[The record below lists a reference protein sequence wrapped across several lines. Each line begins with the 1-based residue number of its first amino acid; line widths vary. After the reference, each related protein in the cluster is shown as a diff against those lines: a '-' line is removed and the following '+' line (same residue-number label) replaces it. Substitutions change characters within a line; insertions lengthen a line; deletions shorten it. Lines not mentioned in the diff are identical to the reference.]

1 MYKRL
6 FSLLILFSFLWV
18 ASVSAEATTR
28 LLKADTPLLVSM
40 EDSDSLTVLPKGTTV
55 TVLNRSDTHAHVSAD
70 EQTGYV
76 SNEVLVEPVMKTVIA
91 ETDLLD
97 EAGNAVEFL
106 SYGTNVSVYDLGDE
120 STLLRVV
127 GETPRFIKRT
137 VLADTAP
144 ALAAETR
151 YVKAKTNVYATPR
164 IGSVVSNVQFGQT
177 ITVFGQ
183 TKNGYY
189 RIRSGDT
196 YQYVAMSATL
206 SRPIKT
212 AERFI
217 TKDTSLY
224 ADASE
229 NTIVGTV
236 KRGQRISMYGEV
248 GNRSRVFTGG
258 QYRFVQTNHTST
270 TKPAP
275 LKTGQRYITKSAPLY
290 SESFKQVGTLKR
302 GSLVNIYGTHGK
314 YTRVFTGGQYRFVA
328 TSLTSTKKPPLY
340 DATGKRYVKFDE
352 VEVYQTASTSSKQVA
367 EFNRGRLI
375 ETYGTSGYYTRVK
388 IGTSYRFV
396 ATAYL
401 SLNKPLPKPK
411 VGTVF
416 YTQLS
421 GTPYFTSDI
430 AYTRPAGQLARGAK
444 LVGLR
449 SIDAD
454 FWQVRLASGKK
465 VYVLNPYIAKTKPK
479 AVAAKA
485 VNVKAHYHTAK
496 RTPFYANPF
505 DTKPIGYLD
514 SNRRV
519 YPRSLHGDS
528 YLIQYSWSP
537 VYVKKQDIRVKS
549 DPLLAS
555 RGNKQ
560 AERMIAAAAK
570 HLGTP
575 YTWGSQSPLN
585 GGFDCSGLIHYA
597 TNQAGKVGGR
607 TNVSGYWQSNHFKNR
622 RTSISSGK
630 RGDIIFFHGTYR
642 NGPSHIGIMLDNET
656 FIHAGGEMLQIN
668 SIYDPQWRPHF
679 LGYKSL

>member
-6 FSLLILFSFLWV
+6 FSLLLLFSFFLV
-18 ASVSAEATTR
+18 ASVSAEATA
-28 LLKADTPLLVSM
+28 LLIKVDTPLLVSM
-40 EDSDSLTVLPKGTTV
+40 EDSDSLTVLPKGTAV
-55 TVLNRSDTHAHVSAD
+55 TVLDRSDTHALVSVG

-76 SNEVLVEPVMKTVIA
+76 PNEVLAEPVTKTVIA

-97 EAGNAVEFL
+97 EAGNAVESL
-106 SYGTNVSVYDLGDE
+106 SYGATVSIYDLEDE
-120 STLLRVV
+120 ATLLRIV
-127 GETPRFIKRT
+127 GATARFVQRAA
-137 VLADTAP
+137 LADTAP
-144 ALAAETR
+144 PLLGETR
-151 YVKAKTNVYATPR
+151 YVKSKTDLYASPR
-164 IGSVVSNVQFGQT
+164 TGPVVGQLPLGQT

-183 TKNGYY
+183 TNGYF
-189 RIRSGDT
+189 RIQSGDR
-196 YQYVAMSATL
+196 YRYVPARALS
-206 SRPIKT
+206 SRPVKT
-212 AERFI
+212 TERYI
-217 TKDTSLY
+217 SKDTSLY
-224 ADASE
+224 ADATQS
-229 NTIVGTV
+229 TRVGTV
-236 KRGQRISMYGEV
+236 KRGQRISIYGQV
-248 GNRSRVFTGG
+248 GSRSRVFTGG
-258 QYRFVQTNHTST
+258 QYRFVQTSHTST

-275 LKTGQRYITKSAPLY
+275 LKTGQRYITKNATLY
-290 SESFKQVGTLKR
+290 SESFKQIGTLKR
-302 GSLVNIYGTHGK
+302 GALVNIYGTYGK

-340 DATGKRYVKFDE
+340 DTTGKRYVKFDE
-352 VEVYQTASTSSKQVA
+352 VEVYQAASTSSKQVT

-375 ETYGTSGYYTRVK
+375 ETYGTSGHYTRVK

-421 GTPYFTSDI
+421 GTPYFSNDI

-449 SIDAD
+449 SIDDD

-479 AVAAKA
+479 AVAAKS
-485 VNVKAHYHTAK
+485 VNVKAHYHTFK
-496 RTPFYANPF
+496 RTPFYANPY

-528 YLIQYSWSP
+528 YLIQDSWRP
-537 VYVKKQDIRVKS
+537 VYVKKQDIRMKS

-555 RGNKQ
+555 RGNTQ

-622 RTSISSGK
+622 RTNISSGK

-642 NGPSHIGIMLDNET
+642 NGPSHIGIMLDKET

-668 SIYDPQWRPHF
+668 SIHDPQWRPHF

>member
-6 FSLLILFSFLWV
+6 FGLLVLFSFLLV

-28 LLKADTPLLVSM
+28 LIKVDTPLLVSM
-40 EDSDSLTVLPKGTTV
+40 EDSDSLVTLLKGTAV
-55 TVLNRSDTHAHVSAD
+55 TVLERSDTHAHVSVG

-76 SNEVLVEPVMKTVIA
+76 PNEVLIEPVTKTVIA

-97 EAGNAVEFL
+97 EAGNAVESL
-106 SYGTNVSVYDLGDE
+106 SYGATVSVYDLGDE
-120 STLLRVV
+120 TTLLRVV
-127 GETPRFIKRT
+127 GETARFVQRAA
-137 VLADTAP
+137 LADTAP
-144 ALAAETR
+144 PLLGETR
-151 YVKAKTNVYATPR
+151 YVKSKADLYASPR
-164 IGSVVSNVQFGQT
+164 TGPVVGQLPFGQT

-183 TKNGYY
+183 TNGYF
-189 RIRSGDT
+189 RIQSGDR
-196 YQYVAMSATL
+196 YRYVPARALS
-206 SRPIKT
+206 SRPVKT
-212 AERFI
+212 MERYI
-217 TKDTSLY
+217 SKDTSLY
-224 ADASE
+224 ADATQS
-229 NTIVGTV
+229 TRVGTV
-236 KRGQRISMYGEV
+236 KRGQRISIYGQV
-248 GNRSRVFTGG
+248 GSRSRVFTGG
-258 QYRFVQTNHTST
+258 QYRFVQTSHTST

-275 LKTGQRYITKSAPLY
+275 LKTGQRYITKNATLY
-290 SESFKQVGTLKR
+290 SESFKQIGTLKR
-302 GSLVNIYGTHGK
+302 GSLVNIYGTYGK

-352 VEVYQTASTSSKQVA
+352 VEVYQTASTSSKQVT

-375 ETYGTSGYYTRVK
+375 ETYGTSGHYTRVK

-421 GTPYFTSDI
+421 GTPYFSNDI

-449 SIDAD
+449 SIDDD

-479 AVAAKA
+479 AVAAKS
-485 VNVKAHYHTAK
+485 VNVKAHYHTFK
-496 RTPFYANPF
+496 RTPFYANPY

-528 YLIQYSWSP
+528 YLIQDSWRP
-537 VYVKKQDIRVKS
+537 VYAKKQDIRVKS

-555 RGNKQ
+555 RGNTQ

-622 RTSISSGK
+622 RTNISSGK

-642 NGPSHIGIMLDNET
+642 NGPSHIGIMLDKET

-668 SIYDPQWRPHF
+668 SIHDPQWRPHF

>member
-1 MYKRL
+1 MKRL
-6 FSLLILFSFLWV
+6 FSLIALFSFLLIHT
-18 ASVSAEATTR
+18 ASAETET
-28 LLKADTPLLVSM
+28 LVLKLDTPLFVSI
-40 EDSDSLTVLPKGTTV
+40 EEVDGFTTLPKGTAV
-55 TVLNRSDTHAHVSAD
+55 TVLERSDTHAHVSSGD
-70 EQTGYV
+70 QTGYV
-76 SNEVLVEPVMKTVIA
+76 SNDALAESVTKTVIA
-91 ETDLLD
+91 ETYLLD
-97 EAGNAVEFL
+97 ETGNAFEFL
-106 SYGTNVSVYDLGDE
+106 SYGVTVSVYDLGDE
-120 STLLRVV
+120 AALLRVV
-127 GETPRFIKRT
+127 GETPQFIKRT
-137 VLADTAP
+137 ALADTAP
-144 ALAAETR
+144 VLAGETR
-151 YVKAKTNVYATPR
+151 YVKAKANVYATPR
-164 IGSVVSNVQFGQT
+164 IGPVVSNVQSGQT

-183 TKNGYY
+183 TKNKYY

-196 YQYVAMSATL
+196 YHYVAMSATL

-212 AERFI
+212 AERYI

-224 ADASE
+224 ADSIE
-229 NTIVGTV
+229 DEIVGTV
-236 KRGQRISMYGEV
+236 KRGQRISIYGEV
-248 GNRSRVFTGG
+248 GNRSRVYTGG
-258 QYRFVQTNHTST
+258 QYRFVQTSHTST

-275 LKTGQRYITKSAPLY
+275 LKTGQRYITKNATLY

-302 GSLVNIYGTHGK
+302 GSLVNIYGTYGK
-314 YTRVFTGGQYRFVA
+314 YTRVYTGGQYRFVA

-352 VEVYQTASTSSKQVA
+352 VEVYQTTSTFSKQMA
-367 EFNRGRLI
+367 QFNRGRLI
-375 ETYGTSGYYTRVK
+375 ETYGTSGHYTRVK
-388 IGTSYRFV
+388 IGTKYYFV
-396 ATAYL
+396 ASSYL

-411 VGTVF
+411 AGTVF

-421 GTPYFTSDI
+421 GTPYFSSDI

-444 LVGLR
+444 LVGIR
-449 SIDAD
+449 SIDDD

-465 VYVLNPYIAKTKPK
+465 VYVLNPYIAQTKPK
-479 AVAAKA
+479 AIAAKN
-485 VNVKAHYHTAK
+485 VNVKAHYYTFK
-496 RTPFYANPF
+496 RTPFYANPL

-514 SNRRV
+514 TNRRV

-528 YLIQYSWSP
+528 YLIQESWSP

-555 RGNKQ
+555 RGNTQ
-560 AERMIAAAAK
+560 AERMIASAAK

-597 TNQAGKVGGR
+597 TNQAGKIGGR

-622 RTSISSGK
+622 RTNISSGK

-642 NGPSHIGIMLDNET
+642 TGPSHIGIMLDKET

-668 SIYDPQWRPHF
+668 SIHDPKWRPHF

>member
-1 MYKRL
+1 MYKRV
-6 FSLLILFSFLWV
+6 FSLLVLFSFFLV
-18 ASVSAEATTR
+18 ASVSAEATV
-28 LLKADTPLLVSM
+28 LLIKVDTPLLVSM
-40 EDSDSLTVLPKGTTV
+40 EDSDSLTVLPKGTAV
-55 TVLNRSDTHAHVSAD
+55 TVLDRSDTHALVSVG

-76 SNEVLVEPVMKTVIA
+76 PNEVLAEPVTKTVIA

-97 EAGNAVEFL
+97 EAGNAVESL
-106 SYGTNVSVYDLGDE
+106 SYGATVSIYDLEDE
-120 STLLRVV
+120 ATLLRIV
-127 GETPRFIKRT
+127 GETARFVQRAA
-137 VLADTAP
+137 LADTAP
-144 ALAAETR
+144 PLLGETR
-151 YVKAKTNVYATPR
+151 YVKSKTDLYASPR
-164 IGSVVSNVQFGQT
+164 TGPVVGQLPLGQT

-183 TKNGYY
+183 TNGYF
-189 RIRSGDT
+189 RIQSGDR
-196 YQYVAMSATL
+196 YRYVPARALS
-206 SRPIKT
+206 SRPVKT
-212 AERFI
+212 TERYI
-217 TKDTSLY
+217 SKDTSLY
-224 ADASE
+224 ADATQS
-229 NTIVGTV
+229 TRVGTV
-236 KRGQRISMYGEV
+236 KRGQRISIYGQV
-248 GNRSRVFTGG
+248 GSRSRVFTGG
-258 QYRFVQTNHTST
+258 QYRFVQTSHTST

-275 LKTGQRYITKSAPLY
+275 LKTGQRYITKNATLY
-290 SESFKQVGTLKR
+290 SESFKQIGTLKR
-302 GSLVNIYGTHGK
+302 GALVNIYGTYGK

-340 DATGKRYVKFDE
+340 DTTGKRYVKFDE
-352 VEVYQTASTSSKQVA
+352 VEVYQAASTSSKQVT

-375 ETYGTSGYYTRVK
+375 ETYGTSGHYTRVK

-421 GTPYFTSDI
+421 GTPYFSNDI

-449 SIDAD
+449 SIDDD

-479 AVAAKA
+479 AVAAKS
-485 VNVKAHYHTAK
+485 VNVKAHYHTFK
-496 RTPFYANPF
+496 RTPFYANPY

-528 YLIQYSWSP
+528 YLIQDSWRP
-537 VYVKKQDIRVKS
+537 VYVKKQDIRMKS

-555 RGNKQ
+555 RGNTQ

-622 RTSISSGK
+622 RTNISSGK

-642 NGPSHIGIMLDNET
+642 NGPSHIGIMLDKET

-668 SIYDPQWRPHF
+668 SIHDPQWRPHF

>member
-6 FSLLILFSFLWV
+6 FGLLVLFSFLLV
-18 ASVSAEATTR
+18 ASVSAGATTR
-28 LLKADTPLLVSM
+28 LIKVDTPLLVSM
-40 EDSDSLTVLPKGTTV
+40 EDSDSLTVLPKGTAV
-55 TVLNRSDTHAHVSAD
+55 TVLDQSDTHALVSVG

-76 SNEVLVEPVMKTVIA
+76 PNEVLAEPVTKTVIA
-91 ETDLLD
+91 ETNLLD
-97 EAGNAVEFL
+97 EAGNAVESL
-106 SYGTNVSVYDLGDE
+106 SYGATVSVYDLGDE
-120 STLLRVV
+120 TTLLRVV
-127 GETPRFIKRT
+127 GETDRFVQRAA
-137 VLADTAP
+137 LADTAP
-144 ALAAETR
+144 PLLGETR
-151 YVKAKTNVYATPR
+151 YVKSKTDLYASPR
-164 IGSVVSNVQFGQT
+164 TGPVVGQLPLGQT
-177 ITVFGQ
+177 VTVFGQ
-183 TKNGYY
+183 TNGYF
-189 RIRSGDT
+189 RIQSGDR
-196 YQYVAMSATL
+196 YRYVSARAL
-206 SRPIKT
+206 SSRPVKT
-212 AERFI
+212 TERYI
-217 TKDTSLY
+217 SKDTSLY
-224 ADASE
+224 ADATQS
-229 NTIVGTV
+229 TRVGTV
-236 KRGQRISMYGEV
+236 KRGQRISIYGQV
-248 GNRSRVFTGG
+248 GSRSRVFTGG
-258 QYRFVQTNHTST
+258 QYRFVQTSHTST

-275 LKTGQRYITKSAPLY
+275 LKTGQRYITKNATLY
-290 SESFKQVGTLKR
+290 SESFKQIGTLKR
-302 GSLVNIYGTHGK
+302 GSLVNIYGTYGK

-340 DATGKRYVKFDE
+340 DPTGKRYVKFDE
-352 VEVYQTASTSSKQVA
+352 VEVYQTASTSSKQVT

-375 ETYGTSGYYTRVK
+375 ETYGTSGHYTRVK

-421 GTPYFTSDI
+421 GTPYFSNDI

-449 SIDAD
+449 SIDDD

-479 AVAAKA
+479 AVAAKS
-485 VNVKAHYHTAK
+485 VNVKAHYHTFK
-496 RTPFYANPF
+496 RTPFYANPY

-528 YLIQYSWSP
+528 YLIQDSWRP

-555 RGNKQ
+555 RGNTQ

-622 RTSISSGK
+622 RTNISSGK

-642 NGPSHIGIMLDNET
+642 NGPSHIGIMLDKET

-668 SIYDPQWRPHF
+668 SIHDPQWRPHF

>member
-1 MYKRL
+1 MYKRV
-6 FSLLILFSFLWV
+6 FSLLVLFSFFLV
-18 ASVSAEATTR
+18 ASVSAEATV
-28 LLKADTPLLVSM
+28 LLIKVDTPLLVSM
-40 EDSDSLTVLPKGTTV
+40 EDSDSLTVLPKGTAV
-55 TVLNRSDTHAHVSAD
+55 TVLDRSDTHALVSVG

-76 SNEVLVEPVMKTVIA
+76 PNEVLAEPVTKTVIA
-91 ETDLLD
+91 ETNLLD
-97 EAGNAVEFL
+97 EAGNAVESL
-106 SYGTNVSVYDLGDE
+106 SYGATVSVYDLEDE
-120 STLLRVV
+120 TTLLRVV
-127 GETPRFIKRT
+127 GETARFVQRAA
-137 VLADTAP
+137 LADTAP
-144 ALAAETR
+144 PLLGETR
-151 YVKAKTNVYATPR
+151 YVKSKTDLYASPR
-164 IGSVVSNVQFGQT
+164 TGPVVGQLPLGQT

-183 TKNGYY
+183 TNGYF
-189 RIRSGDT
+189 RIQSGDR
-196 YQYVAMSATL
+196 YRYVPARALS
-206 SRPIKT
+206 SRPVKT
-212 AERFI
+212 TERYI
-217 TKDTSLY
+217 SKDTSLY
-224 ADASE
+224 ADATQS
-229 NTIVGTV
+229 TRVGTV
-236 KRGQRISMYGEV
+236 KRGQRISIYGQV
-248 GNRSRVFTGG
+248 GSRSRVFTGG
-258 QYRFVQTNHTST
+258 QYRFVQTSHTST

-275 LKTGQRYITKSAPLY
+275 LKTGQRYITKNATLY
-290 SESFKQVGTLKR
+290 SESFKQIGTLKR
-302 GSLVNIYGTHGK
+302 GALVNIYGTYGK

-352 VEVYQTASTSSKQVA
+352 VEVYQAASTSSKQVT

-375 ETYGTSGYYTRVK
+375 ETYGTSGHYTRVK

-421 GTPYFTSDI
+421 GTPYFSNDI

-449 SIDAD
+449 SIDDD

-479 AVAAKA
+479 AVAAKS
-485 VNVKAHYHTAK
+485 VNVKAHYQTFK
-496 RTPFYANPF
+496 RTPFYANPY

-528 YLIQYSWSP
+528 YLIQDSWRP
-537 VYVKKQDIRVKS
+537 VYVKKQDIRMKS

-555 RGNKQ
+555 RGNTQ

-622 RTSISSGK
+622 RTNISSGK

-642 NGPSHIGIMLDNET
+642 NGPSHIGIMLDKET

-668 SIYDPQWRPHF
+668 SIHDPQWRPHF

>member
-1 MYKRL
+1 MYKRV
-6 FSLLILFSFLWV
+6 FSLLVLFSFFLV

-28 LLKADTPLLVSM
+28 LIKVDTPLLVSM
-40 EDSDSLTVLPKGTTV
+40 EDSDSLTVLPKGTAV
-55 TVLNRSDTHAHVSAD
+55 TVLDRSDTHALVSVG

-76 SNEVLVEPVMKTVIA
+76 PNEVLVEPVTKTVIA

-97 EAGNAVEFL
+97 EAGNAVESL
-106 SYGTNVSVYDLGDE
+106 SYGATVSIYDLEDE
-120 STLLRVV
+120 ATLLRIV
-127 GETPRFIKRT
+127 GETARFVQRAA
-137 VLADTAP
+137 LADTAP
-144 ALAAETR
+144 PLVGETR
-151 YVKAKTNVYATPR
+151 YVKSKADLYASPR
-164 IGSVVSNVQFGQT
+164 TGPVVGQLPLGQT

-183 TKNGYY
+183 TNGYF
-189 RIRSGDT
+189 RIQSGDR
-196 YQYVAMSATL
+196 YRYVPARALS
-206 SRPIKT
+206 SRPVKT
-212 AERFI
+212 TERYI
-217 TKDTSLY
+217 SKDTSLY
-224 ADASE
+224 ADATQS
-229 NTIVGTV
+229 TRVGTV
-236 KRGQRISMYGEV
+236 KRGQRISIYGQV
-248 GNRSRVFTGG
+248 GSRSRVFTGG
-258 QYRFVQTNHTST
+258 QYRFVQTSHTST

-275 LKTGQRYITKSAPLY
+275 LKTGQRYITKNATLY
-290 SESFKQVGTLKR
+290 SESFKQIGTLKR
-302 GSLVNIYGTHGK
+302 GALVNIYGTYGK

-340 DATGKRYVKFDE
+340 ETTGKRYVKFDE
-352 VEVYQTASTSSKQVA
+352 VEVYQAASTSSKQVT

-375 ETYGTSGYYTRVK
+375 ETYGTSGHYTRVK

-421 GTPYFTSDI
+421 GTPYFSNDI

-449 SIDAD
+449 SIDDD

-479 AVAAKA
+479 AVAAKS
-485 VNVKAHYHTAK
+485 VNVKAHYHTFK
-496 RTPFYANPF
+496 RTPFYANPY

-528 YLIQYSWSP
+528 YLIQDSWRP
-537 VYVKKQDIRVKS
+537 VYVKKQDIRMKS

-555 RGNKQ
+555 RGNTQ

-622 RTSISSGK
+622 RTNISSGK

-642 NGPSHIGIMLDNET
+642 NGPSHIGIMLDKET

-668 SIYDPQWRPHF
+668 SIHDPQWRPHF

>member
-6 FSLLILFSFLWV
+6 FSLLVLFSFLLV
-18 ASVSAEATTR
+18 VSVSAEATTR
-28 LLKADTPLLVSM
+28 LIKADTPLLVSM
-40 EDSDSLTVLPKGTTV
+40 EDSDSLTVLPKGTAV
-55 TVLNRSDTHAHVSAD
+55 NILERSDTHAHVSAG

-76 SNEVLVEPVMKTVIA
+76 LNEALVEPVMKTVIA

-97 EAGNAVEFL
+97 EAGSAVEFL
-106 SYGTNVSVYDLGDE
+106 SYGSTVSVYDLGDQA
-120 STLLRVV
+120 TLLRVV

-137 VLADTAP
+137 ALADTAP
-144 ALAAETR
+144 VLDGETR

-164 IGSVVSNVQFGQT
+164 IGPVVSNVQLGQT

-212 AERFI
+212 AERYI
-217 TKDTSLY
+217 TKDTPLY
-224 ADASE
+224 ADASG

-258 QYRFVQTNHTST
+258 QFRFIQTNHTST

-275 LKTGQRYITKSAPLY
+275 LKTGQRYITKNAPLY
-290 SESFKQVGTLKR
+290 NESFKQVGTLKR
-302 GSLVNIYGTHGK
+302 GSFVNIYGTHGK
-314 YTRVFTGGQYRFVA
+314 YTRVYTGGQYRFVT
-328 TSLTSTKKPPLY
+328 TSLTSTTKPPLY

-375 ETYGTSGYYTRVK
+375 ETYGTSGHYTRVK
-388 IGTSYRFV
+388 IGTKYYFV
-396 ATAYL
+396 ASSYL

-421 GTPYFTSDI
+421 GTPYFSSDI

-444 LVGLR
+444 LVGIR

-465 VYVLNPYIAKTKPK
+465 VYVLNPYIATTKPK
-479 AVAAKA
+479 AIEKSA
-485 VNVKAHYHTAK
+485 VSVKAHYYTFK
-496 RTPFYANPF
+496 QTPFYANPY
-505 DTKPIGYLD
+505 DSKPIGYLD
-514 SNRRV
+514 TNRRV

-528 YLIQYSWSP
+528 YLIQDSWRP
-537 VYVKKQDIRVKS
+537 VYVKKQDIRVKQ
-549 DPLLAS
+549 DPLLTS
-555 RGNKQ
+555 RGNSQ
-560 AERMIAAAAK
+560 TERMIAAAAK

-597 TNQAGKVGGR
+597 TNQAGKIGGR

-622 RTSISSGK
+622 RTNISTGK

-642 NGPSHIGIMLDNET
+642 NGPSHIGIMLDKET

-668 SIYDPQWRPHF
+668 SIHDPQWRPHF

>member
-6 FSLLILFSFLWV
+6 FGLLVLFSFLLV
-18 ASVSAEATTR
+18 ASVSAEATSR
-28 LLKADTPLLVSM
+28 LIKVDTPLLVSM
-40 EDSDSLTVLPKGTTV
+40 KDSDSLTVLPKGTAV
-55 TVLNRSDTHAHVSAD
+55 TVLERSDNHAHVSVG

-76 SNEVLVEPVMKTVIA
+76 ANEVLIEPVTKTVIA
-91 ETDLLD
+91 ETNLLD

-106 SYGTNVSVYDLGDE
+106 SYGATVSVYDLGDE
-120 STLLRVV
+120 ATLVRVV
-127 GETPRFIKRT
+127 GETARFVQRAA
-137 VLADTAP
+137 LADTAP
-144 ALAAETR
+144 PLLGETR
-151 YVKAKTNVYATPR
+151 YVKSKADLYASPR
-164 IGSVVSNVQFGQT
+164 TGPVVGQLPLGQT

-183 TKNGYY
+183 TNGYF
-189 RIRSGDT
+189 RIQSGDR
-196 YQYVAMSATL
+196 YRYVPARALS
-206 SRPIKT
+206 SRPVKT
-212 AERFI
+212 TERYI
-217 TKDTSLY
+217 SKDTSLY
-224 ADASE
+224 ADATQS
-229 NTIVGTV
+229 TRVGTV
-236 KRGQRISMYGEV
+236 KRGQRISIYGQV
-248 GNRSRVFTGG
+248 GSRSRVFTGG
-258 QYRFVQTNHTST
+258 QYRFVQTSHTST

-275 LKTGQRYITKSAPLY
+275 LKTGQRYITKNATLY
-290 SESFKQVGTLKR
+290 SESFKQIGTLKR
-302 GSLVNIYGTHGK
+302 GSLVNIYGTYGK

-352 VEVYQTASTSSKQVA
+352 VEVYQTASTSSKQVT

-375 ETYGTSGYYTRVK
+375 ETYGTSGPYTRVK

-421 GTPYFTSDI
+421 GTPYFSNDI

-449 SIDAD
+449 SIDDD

-479 AVAAKA
+479 VVAAKS
-485 VNVKAHYHTAK
+485 VNVKAHYHTFK
-496 RTPFYANPF
+496 RTPFYANPY

-528 YLIQYSWSP
+528 YLIQDSWRP

-555 RGNKQ
+555 RGNTQ

-622 RTSISSGK
+622 RTNISSGK

-642 NGPSHIGIMLDNET
+642 NGPSHIGIMLDKET

-668 SIYDPQWRPHF
+668 SIHDPQWRPHF

>member
-1 MYKRL
+1 MYKRV
-6 FSLLILFSFLWV
+6 FSLLVLFSFFLV
-18 ASVSAEATTR
+18 ASVSAEATV
-28 LLKADTPLLVSM
+28 LLIKVDTPLLVSM
-40 EDSDSLTVLPKGTTV
+40 EDSDSLTVLPKGTAV
-55 TVLNRSDTHAHVSAD
+55 TVLDRSDTHALVSVG

-76 SNEVLVEPVMKTVIA
+76 PNEVLAESVTKTVIA
-91 ETDLLD
+91 ETNLLD
-97 EAGNAVEFL
+97 EAGNAVESL
-106 SYGTNVSVYDLGDE
+106 SYGATVSVYDLEDE
-120 STLLRVV
+120 TTLLRVV
-127 GETPRFIKRT
+127 GETARFVQRAA
-137 VLADTAP
+137 LADTAP
-144 ALAAETR
+144 PLLGETR
-151 YVKAKTNVYATPR
+151 YVKSKTDLYASPR
-164 IGSVVSNVQFGQT
+164 TGPVVGQLPLGQT

-183 TKNGYY
+183 TNGYF
-189 RIRSGDT
+189 RIQSGDR
-196 YQYVAMSATL
+196 YRYVPARALS
-206 SRPIKT
+206 SRPVKT
-212 AERFI
+212 TERYI
-217 TKDTSLY
+217 SKDTSLY
-224 ADASE
+224 ADATQS
-229 NTIVGTV
+229 TRVGTV
-236 KRGQRISMYGEV
+236 KRGQRISIYGQV
-248 GNRSRVFTGG
+248 GSRSRVFTGG
-258 QYRFVQTNHTST
+258 QYRFVQTSHTST

-275 LKTGQRYITKSAPLY
+275 LKTGQRYITKNATLY
-290 SESFKQVGTLKR
+290 SESFKQIGTLKR
-302 GSLVNIYGTHGK
+302 GALVNIYGTYGK

-352 VEVYQTASTSSKQVA
+352 VEVYQTASTSSKQVT

-375 ETYGTSGYYTRVK
+375 ETYGTSGHYTRVK

-421 GTPYFTSDI
+421 GTPYFSNDI

-449 SIDAD
+449 SIDDD

-479 AVAAKA
+479 AVAAKS
-485 VNVKAHYHTAK
+485 VNVKAHYHTFK
-496 RTPFYANPF
+496 RTPFYANPY

-528 YLIQYSWSP
+528 YLIQDSWRP
-537 VYVKKQDIRVKS
+537 VYVKKQDIRMKS

-555 RGNKQ
+555 RGNTQ

-622 RTSISSGK
+622 RTNISSGK

-642 NGPSHIGIMLDNET
+642 NGPSHIGIMLDKET

-668 SIYDPQWRPHF
+668 SIHDPQWRPHF